1 MKKIIFTSV
10 LTFTL
15 INAAAYKLPE
25 QSIDGLALGEANV
38 ANCQGADCAYY
49 NPANMS
55 FLQDNKNYLE
65 AGITY
70 VYLPK
75 IEFIGNN
82 RIENLNL
89 TLNANAKSKQEHAIA
104 PFIHYV
110 SKPYGKIRYGFS
122 ITVPGGLSKRWES
135 RVQKLYAQEFT
146 LKTLQFNPSISY
158 KINDNFSVAAGVSVV
173 YSEGKVYSDVSDIGL
188 PLKREMKGDSIDYG
202 FNIAAIYKLNNGI
215 NLAATY
221 RSEIKLS
228 EEGKANLYF
237 GNFGKKYDASV
248 NVYLPATLTLAVSK
262 KFEKFSI
269 ELLYERNFWSSY
281 KTLDFNYKGNVPTL
295 LASFDEPIAKNWKDT
310 DTFRI
315 GLKYFYS
322 DKLTLMAGYS
332 YDESPVP
339 SSTLSYEL
347 PDSNA
352 HIFSA
357 GFKYKQNENLSWGA
371 AILYDYKKKR
381 YVKNAQIDGEFKK
394 GGALLITTGF
404 EYKF

>member
-1 MKKIIFTSV
+1 MKKIISISA

-25 QSIDGLALGEANV
+25 QSLEGLALGAANV

-49 NPANMS
+49 NPANIS
-55 FLQDNKNYLE
+55 FLDSDNNYLE

-75 IEFIGNN
+75 IEFIGQTTIN
-82 RIENLNL
+82 NL
-89 TLNANAKSKQEHAIA
+89 TLNSDAKSKEEHILV
-104 PFIHYV
+104 PFVHYV
-110 SKPYGKIRYGFS
+110 SKPYGPLRYSFS
-122 ITVPGGLSKRWES
+122 ITVPGGLSKRWDS
-135 RVQKLYAQEFT
+135 SVQKLSAQEFT
-146 LKTLQFNPSISY
+146 LKTLQFNPSVSY
-158 KINDNFSVAAGVSVV
+158 KINDNFAIAAGVSVV
-173 YSEGKVYSDVSDIGL
+173 YSEGKVYSDGSDIGL

-202 FNIAAIYKLNNGI
+202 FNIAATYKLSNGI

-221 RSEIKLS
+221 RSKIKLS

-237 GNFGKKYDASV
+237 GNFGQKYDASV

-262 KFEKFSI
+262 DFEKFSM
-269 ELLYERNFWSSY
+269 EFLYEKTFWSDY
-281 KTLDFNYKGNVPTL
+281 KTLDFNYDKKLPAL
-295 LASFDEPIAKNWKDT
+295 LEAFDKPIPKNWKNS

-315 GLKYFYS
+315 SFRYFYN

-339 SSTLSYEL
+339 NDTLSYEL

-357 GFKYKQNENLSWGA
+357 GFKYRQNKNLSWGA

-381 YVKNAQIDGEFKK
+381 YVNNSKIKGEFKK
-394 GGALLITTGF
+394 GGAFLVTTGF